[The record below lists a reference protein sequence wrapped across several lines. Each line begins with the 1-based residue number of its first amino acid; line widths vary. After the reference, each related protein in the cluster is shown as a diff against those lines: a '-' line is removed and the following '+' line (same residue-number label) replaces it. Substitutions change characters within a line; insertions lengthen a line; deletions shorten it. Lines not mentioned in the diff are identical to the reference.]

1 MKAAVNCTS
10 VLDMHSKKER
20 RKEQRAKI
28 KVKSAI
34 FCIALSSTFLLL
46 SALSAVPCAAIRD
59 RVAAYVDNIAITL
72 SDLEVRYEET
82 ARVSPNITR
91 EEVLNTMINRTLML
105 RQARKM
111 RLEAL
116 SEDQLLKEYI
126 DLKVKA
132 FIRIKDEEVKEFY
145 NKHIGDF
152 QGKEFEVV
160 RDEIENYLIENE
172 LNQRLK
178 THIGDLRENACVQM
192 QLNKEVQR

>member
-1 MKAAVNCTS
+1 MNCTS

-20 RKEQRAKI
+20 RKEQRAKS
-28 KVKSAI
+28 KGKSAI
-34 FCIALSSTFLLL
+34 FRIALSSAFLLL

-91 EEVLNTMINRTLML
+91 EEVLNTMVNRTLML
-105 RQARKM
+105 REAKKM
-111 RLEAL
+111 RLEAP

-178 THIGDLRENACVQM
+178 THIGDLRENASVRM